1 MKAGWKTKTLAEV
14 LEKTETTN
22 PLLKPDDE
30 FDYIDVSSVSN
41 QTFTINETQR
51 LVGQDAPSRA
61 RKLVKTNDILF
72 ATIRPTLQRVAIV
85 PPMLNRQ
92 VCSTGY
98 FVLRPKAEVDH
109 RFLFYYLFTKEF
121 MAQMADL
128 QKGASYPAVT
138 DAEVRAQFIS
148 YPESIEQQRIVTI
161 LDEAFASIA
170 TARAAATQNL
180 QNARALFE
188 SHLQSVFS
196 QKGEGWTKAK
206 LESIT
211 TKIGSG
217 ATPRGGGEA
226 YKNEGV
232 SLIRSLNVHD
242 LQFKYAKLAFLDE
255 LQANELSN
263 VKIQS
268 RDVLLNITGASVAR
282 CCIVPDDVLPARVN
296 QHVSIIRPKPEVLVP
311 EFLHYLLISKL
322 YKDKLLTTGEEGGS
336 TRQAITKAQI
346 QKFAITFPKSIEEQA
361 RIVAGLNNFFEESQR
376 LESIY
381 QRKIQALDELK
392 QSLLQQAFSGQ
403 LTADKKTHK
412 AA

>member
-148 YPESIEQQRIVTI
+148 YPGSIEQQRIVTL

>member
-180 QNARALFE
+180 QHARALFE